1 MANRRFE
8 MYEIRQIIVRLRLG
22 ESDREVARA
31 QAVGRKTVA
40 AVRQRA
46 QAQGWLD
53 AATALPEDDALAQV
67 LQPTRVRAQNVSAVE
82 PFRDD
87 VLTWHAQSITAT
99 TIHRALVRK
108 HQFGGSLSAIY
119 RFLDRHAPSTPQ
131 ATVMLEFEVAQCA
144 QVDFGQGPLLPV
156 HGERAPV
163 KTWIFVMTLAWSRHQ
178 YCEIVCDQK
187 VHTWLA
193 CHRHA
198 FEWFNGVPRTVMIDN
213 PKCAITRAC
222 YFEPEVQRAYAQL
235 ATGYGFSISA
245 CPPRDPKKKGRV
257 EAGVKYVKSSFV
269 PLREFRDLTHAN
281 AQLREWV
288 MSEAGNRLHG
298 STRARPLA
306 LFTQTEQA
314 LLTRLP
320 ACAPECPVW
329 AKARVH
335 GNAHV
340 QFEQAHYSVP
350 FQLVRQTL
358 WLEVNAATV
367 RIYQGHALVAIHP
380 RQHRPGSHCTVADHL
395 PPDAQAYLMR
405 DPQWCLAAAK
415 RVGPSC
421 LALIES
427 LFSNRVLDHLRA
439 AQGVLRF
446 ADGFGNARLEAAC
459 ARALHFA
466 SPTYRTVKKI
476 LKEGLD
482 LKQLDLALETT
493 LEEPYRGGARFL
505 RPPSDSLH

>member
-8 MYEIRQIIVRLRLG
+8 MYEIRQIIARLRLG
-22 ESDREVARA
+22 ESDRNVARSQSMA
-31 QAVGRKTVA
+31 RKTVA
-40 AVRQRA
+40 AVRKRA
-46 QAQGWLD
+46 STQGWLD
-53 AATALPEDDALAQV
+53 AATTLPEDAAIAQV
-67 LQPTRVRAQNVSAVE
+67 FQSTGLRAQNVSALE
-82 PFRDD
+82 PFRED
-87 VLTWHAQSITAT
+87 VLAWHAQGITAT
-99 TIHRALVRK
+99 TMHHALVRR

-119 RFLDRHAPSTPQ
+119 RFLDRHAPSSPQ
-131 ATVMLEFEVAQCA
+131 ATVRLEFEVAHCA
-144 QVDFGQGPLLPV
+144 QVDFGQGPLLHVP
-156 HGERAPV
+156 GERAPV

-178 YCEIVCDQK
+178 YCEIVRDQK

-269 PLREFRDLTHAN
+269 PLREFRDFTHAN
-281 AQLREWV
+281 DQLREWV
-288 MSEAGNRLHG
+288 MGAAGNRVHG
-298 STRARPLA
+298 STRARPLT
-306 LFTQTEQA
+306 LFTQTEQG
-314 LLTRLP
+314 LLTALP
-320 ACAPECPVW
+320 AVAPECPVW
-329 AKARVH
+329 VKARVH

-340 QFEQAHYSVP
+340 QCEQAHYSVP
-350 FQLVRQTL
+350 FQLVRQSL

-367 RIYQGHALVAIHP
+367 RIYQGHALVATHP
-380 RQHRPGSHCTVADHL
+380 RQHCPGSHSTVADHL

-405 DPQWCLAAAK
+405 DPQWCLAGAK

-427 LFSNRVLDHLRA
+427 LFANKVLDHLRA

-446 ADGFGNARLEAAC
+446 ADSFGNARLEAAC

-482 LKQLDLALETT
+482 LKQLDLALETA